1 MIIFMIDYILNI
13 MNKNKQFFVIKA
25 LVAPTYA
32 KPSFNS
38 PQVTEAVSG
47 EIVQIFDIKDE
58 WLFIEQTDGYKS
70 WVNNFYGEIDNNPI
84 ELNYIVTDFHSLPFG
99 IRLSIIDGQY
109 FTVNGDSYIPKS
121 KPRNV
126 KESFKHNLIL
136 ENAKKLI
143 GCPYRWGGKTSM
155 GFDCSGFVQSVFFS
169 AGLLLPRDSSEQFEY
184 FSKNIIKAEE
194 VEPGDLQFFGKNGK
208 ITHVGISIGES
219 GIIHCQGWVKEES
232 LSKDKKIFN
241 QKLLDMY
248 MYSCSIKLNLEC

>member
-1 MIIFMIDYILNI
+1 

-38 PQVTEAVSG
+38 AQVSEAVSG
-47 EIVQIFDIKDE
+47 EIVEILEIKDE
-58 WLFIEQTDGYKS
+58 WLFIKQSDNYTS
-70 WVNNFYGEIDNNPI
+70 WINNFYGEIDDNPK
-84 ELNYIVTDFHSLPFG
+84 ELNYIVTDFHSFPFG
-99 IRLSIIDGQY
+99 TRLSMIDGQY
-109 FTVNGDSYIPKS
+109 FTINGDCYIPKS

-126 KESFKHNLIL
+126 KGSFKHKLIL
-136 ENAKKLI
+136 ENARKLI

-169 AGLLLPRDSSEQFEY
+169 AGLLLPRDSSEQFKY
-184 FSKNIIKAEE
+184 FSKSIIKAEE
-194 VEPGDLQFFGKNGK
+194 VDPGDLIFFGKNGK

-232 LSKDKKIFN
+232 LSKYKNIFN

-248 MYSCSIKLNLEC
+248 MYSCSIKLNLESK

>member
-1 MIIFMIDYILNI
+1 

-38 PQVTEAVSG
+38 AQVSEAVSG
-47 EIVQIFDIKDE
+47 EIVEILEIKDE
-58 WLFIEQTDGYKS
+58 WLFIKQADNYTS
-70 WVNNFYGEIDNNPI
+70 WINNFYGDIDNNPI
-84 ELNYIVTDFHSLPFG
+84 EFNYIVTDFYSLPFG
-99 IRLSIIDGQY
+99 TRLNMIDGKY
-109 FTVNGDSYIPKS
+109 FTINGHSYIPKS
-121 KPRNV
+121 IPKNV
-126 KESFKHNLIL
+126 KESFNHNLIL
-136 ENAKKLI
+136 ENARKLI

-184 FSKNIIKAEE
+184 FNKNIIKAEE
-194 VEPGDLQFFGKNGK
+194 VEPGDLLFFGKNGK

-232 LSKDKKIFN
+232 LSKGKKIFN
-241 QKLLDMY
+241 QKLLEMY
-248 MYSCSIKLNLEC
+248 MYSCSIKLNLES